1 MERGKIGVSFIQ
13 YVQLSVFGNLYTLRP
28 KKLDQMISSKNIY
41 VHVNNIQRNPPFYD
55 SSTGISI
62 QNLGGSLQL
71 TTNFGLLSLT
81 FGGQQSAE
89 LSLDPKYAG
98 YVCGLCGDG
107 DGNPKNDFVDRN
119 NKIIPLVGDYNT
131 KFFRQNIIIF
141 FFLI

>member
-1 MERGKIGVSFIQ
+1 MDRGKVGVSFIQ

-28 KKLDQMISSKNIY
+28 KNPEKIISSKNMQ
-41 VHVNNIQRNPPFYD
+41 VHVNNIQRNTPFYD

-81 FGGQQSAE
+81 FGGLQSAE

-119 NKIIPLVGDYNT
+119 NTIVPLVGDYNT
-131 KFFRQNIIIF
+131 KFFR
-141 FFLI
+141 

>member
-1 MERGKIGVSFIQ
+1 
-13 YVQLSVFGNLYTLRP
+13 LRP
-28 KKLDQMISSKNIY
+28 INPEKIISSKNMQ
-41 VHVNNIQRNPPFYD
+41 VHVNNIQRNTPFYD

-89 LSLDPKYAG
+89 LSLDSKYAG

-131 KFFRQNIIIF
+131 KFFRQNFIF